1 VLLMSMMLLAAQDAD
16 LAKAVS
22 KAREMTRADVP
33 CRANAESDEI
43 VVCARRDADRYRV
56 PLVLNASPANSVP
69 LERATLLEQR
79 GRLPCG
85 QGAFTA
91 QCGSMV
97 GVSVSVGANGVH
109 YVRRELAP

>member
-1 VLLMSMMLLAAQDAD
+1 MLLMSMMLLAAQDAD
-16 LAKAVS
+16 LAAAVS
-22 KAREMTRADVP
+22 KAREMTRADRP
-33 CRANAESDEI
+33 CRADADSDEI

-56 PLVLNASPANSVP
+56 PFVLSANPANSVP
-69 LERATLLEQR
+69 AQTAELLEER

-91 QCGSMV
+91 QCGGMV
-97 GVSVSVGANGVH
+97 GVSVTVGANGVR

>member
-1 VLLMSMMLLAAQDAD
+1 MLLMSMMLLAAQDAD

-33 CRANAESDEI
+33 CRANADSDEI

-56 PLVLNASPANSVP
+56 PFVLSASPANSVP
-69 LERATLLEQR
+69 AQTAELLEER

-85 QGAFTA
+85 QSAFTA
-91 QCGSMV
+91 QCGGMV
-97 GVSVSVGANGVH
+97 GVSVTVGANGVR
-109 YVRRELAP
+109 YVGRELAP

>member
-1 VLLMSMMLLAAQDAD
+1 MSMMLLAAQDAD
-16 LAKAVS
+16 LAAAVS
-22 KAREMTRADVP
+22 KAREMTRADRP
-33 CRANAESDEI
+33 CRADADSDEI

-56 PLVLNASPANSVP
+56 PFVLSANPANSVP
-69 LERATLLEQR
+69 AQTAELLEER

-91 QCGSMV
+91 QCGGMV
-97 GVSVSVGANGVH
+97 GVSVTVGANGVR